1 LERKKLLSLI
11 VTICLV
17 LSLAVPLVLFSAC
30 PTPPEEG
37 TTPPPP
43 PTNGKTT
50 TPPPPPEPVELK
62 FATFRPPADPQS
74 EVWITPMLQAIEER
88 TNGQVKFTVHWAQAL
103 GATRDQ
109 YILVRDGI
117 ADMTDFSGAWVPGKF
132 VLSDVGNLPFAC
144 EDPANLLE
152 TMFTLSE
159 EGYFDTQWDEV
170 EFLAWN
176 STTPYK
182 FLFREVKPMTLEE
195 LKGLKARAPG
205 GLATECEAAIG
216 MVPVSVLPGDT
227 YTAWQTGLVDVWVHP
242 PGAVVKY
249 KFNELP
255 TRAML
260 DAGFFTM
267 VNAAMIFNKAKF
279 ASLPSDVQETIK
291 EVVREYAAVY
301 LQSGID
307 TDKDALA
314 VMAAA
319 GIEVYTWPDAEL
331 DKLKAAALPMWEKYI
346 SDLESAGL
354 PGRELVGR
362 FIEILESLGEE
373 PPSLP

>member
-1 LERKKLLSLI
+1 
-11 VTICLV
+11 
-17 LSLAVPLVLFSAC
+17 
-30 PTPPEEG
+30 
-37 TTPPPP
+37 
-43 PTNGKTT
+43 
-50 TPPPPPEPVELK
+50 
-62 FATFRPPADPQS
+62 
-74 EVWITPMLQAIEER
+74 
-88 TNGQVKFTVHWAQAL
+88 
-103 GATRDQ
+103 
-109 YILVRDGI
+109 
-117 ADMTDFSGAWVPGKF
+117 
-132 VLSDVGNLPFAC
+132 VGNLPFAC
-144 EDPANLLE
+144 QDPANLLKA
-152 TMFTLSE
+152 MDALSE
-159 EGYFDTQWDEV
+159 KGYFDSQWDEV

-182 FLFREVKPMTLEE
+182 FLFRAVKPMTFDE

-242 PGAVVKY
+242 VGAVVKY

-255 TRAML
+255 TKALL
-260 DAGFFTM
+260 DESFFTM

-279 ASLPSDVQETIK
+279 ASLPKSVQKTIK
-291 EVVREYAAVY
+291 EVVQEYASVY

-307 TDKDALA
+307 TDEQALD

-319 GIEVYTWPDAEL
+319 GIEVYTWPDAEV

-346 SDLESAGL
+346 SDLEAAGL
-354 PGRELVGR
+354 PGEELVSD
-362 FIEILESLGEE
+362 FIKILKDLGED